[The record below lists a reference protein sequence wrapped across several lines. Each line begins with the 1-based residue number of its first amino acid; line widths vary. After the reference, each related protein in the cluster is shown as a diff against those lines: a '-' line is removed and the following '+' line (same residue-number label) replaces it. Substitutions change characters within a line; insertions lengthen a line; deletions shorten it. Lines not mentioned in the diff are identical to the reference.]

1 MADNLKIGNLS
12 LNDSQHAPN
21 QTGRSA
27 YIPPHLRGQ
36 ARQAAAAESAA
47 GASAVDG
54 PDGPAP
60 GQNGRPAG
68 MNASAW
74 APGAPNNAPGWGA
87 GDYGPR
93 GGPAVNGNSGW
104 GQPAG
109 SRRTFDPHAYGH
121 PGHQ

>member
-47 GASAVDG
+47 GPTVDG
-54 PDGPAP
+54 ADGPAP

-74 APGAPNNAPGWGA
+74 APG
-87 GDYGPR
+87 
-93 GGPAVNGNSGW
+93 
-104 GQPAG
+104 
-109 SRRTFDPHAYGH
+109 
-121 PGHQ
+121 